1 MRAIRILSTGLA
13 AALLVTALLA
23 GTVMGDD
30 DDDEIE
36 MTGVVLSVN
45 LPNSSFQF
53 REFASNVIWSVIL
66 RRDSRIEL
74 KGEGKDK
81 SRNYRLVA
89 GDIVEVEGKLLPG
102 RTVLTKKVKV
112 LAHTSAVDVPAPV
125 DRVPQTDRLA
135 PAPGLTV
142 PAIVKTIG
150 VGAAVKAFAPALNTF
165 INKLVQAKDP
175 TTLQTTKVVPI
186 LSISIGVSAPGQAAI
201 GAAQVSGPKASVD
214 RVQAVAALDANYQ
227 GSFSI
232 RALVPVDSL
241 EPWKQVRRV
250 PSVGVSAIIDLK
262 L

>member
-1 MRAIRILSTGLA
+1 MRVVRRLSAGLA
-13 AALLVTALLA
+13 AAVLMTALLA
-23 GTVMGDD
+23 GVVLGDD
-30 DDDEIE
+30 DDPEVE
-36 MTGVVLSVN
+36 VTGVVVSVN
-45 LPNSSFQF
+45 APDSSFQF
-53 REFASNVIWSVIL
+53 REFSSNVIWSAIL
-66 RRDSRIEL
+66 RRDAKIEL
-74 KGEGKDK
+74 KGGGKDK
-81 SRNYRLVA
+81 DRYYQLVA
-89 GDIVEVEGKLLPG
+89 GDIVEVEGKLLAG

-112 LAHTSAVDVPAPV
+112 LAHTGAQPAPA
-125 DRVPQTDRLA
+125 PAPTFPPSTTPA

-150 VGAAVKAFAPALNTF
+150 IGAAVKAFAPAINTF

-186 LSISIGVSAPGQAAI
+186 LSISIGVNTPGQAAI

-214 RVQAVAALDANYQ
+214 KVQAVAALDANFQ
-227 GSFSI
+227 GTFSI

-241 EPWKQVRRV
+241 EPWRQVRRV